1 MERRAKRPHSSARL
15 ANPGYARPPS
25 TADGR
30 LMEHDG
36 TKDPEGPPERTG
48 DVPAAIGA
56 RVEAIVRAAEQEAA
70 AVQRDSAAQRQE
82 AEAEVQHYL
91 AEAKRRADMLA
102 GEHTQLLRELTDEL
116 VERAGATVHQLEA
129 LLATL
134 KRATAVL
141 GSGAPDGVPPAAP
154 SAGDPAAVGRRDL
167 SAARL
172 VAIEMAV
179 AGRGRDEVDEHLR
192 DAFEVDDTR
201 ALLDDVFGA
210 VGTGL

>member
-1 MERRAKRPHSSARL
+1 
-15 ANPGYARPPS
+15 
-25 TADGR
+25 
-30 LMEHDG
+30 MEHDG
-36 TKDPEGPPERTG
+36 TKDPEGPPESA
-48 DVPAAIGA
+48 DDLPAAIGA

-70 AVQRDSAAQRQE
+70 AVQRELAAQRQE

-91 AEAKRRADMLA
+91 AEAKHRADMLA

-116 VERAGATVHQLEA
+116 IERAGATAHQLEA

-141 GSGAPDGVPPAAP
+141 GSGAPDGGPPAAP
-154 SAGDPAAVGRRDL
+154 SAGDPAAVSRRDL

>member
-1 MERRAKRPHSSARL
+1 
-15 ANPGYARPPS
+15 
-25 TADGR
+25 
-30 LMEHDG
+30 MEHDG
-36 TKDPEGPPERTG
+36 ATYPEGTPESVG
-48 DVPAAIGA
+48 DVPATIAA
-56 RVEAIVRAAEQEAA
+56 RVEGIVRAAEKEAA
-70 AVQRDSAAQRQE
+70 AVQRDLAAQRQE
-82 AEAEVQHYL
+82 AEAEVQQYL

-102 GEHTQLLRELTDEL
+102 GQRTQQLHELTAEL
-116 VERAGATVHQLEA
+116 VERAGATVRQLEA
-129 LLATL
+129 LLDTL
-134 KRATAVL
+134 KRTAAMLSPAT
-141 GSGAPDGVPPAAP
+141 PDGEPPTAP
-154 SAGDPAAVGRRDL
+154 SSGEPVPVGRRDL

>member
-1 MERRAKRPHSSARL
+1 M
-15 ANPGYARPPS
+15 
-25 TADGR
+25 
-30 LMEHDG
+30 
-36 TKDPEGPPERTG
+36 
-48 DVPAAIGA
+48 
-56 RVEAIVRAAEQEAA
+56 
-70 AVQRDSAAQRQE
+70 
-82 AEAEVQHYL
+82 
-91 AEAKRRADMLA
+91 
-102 GEHTQLLRELTDEL
+102 
-116 VERAGATVHQLEA
+116 
-129 LLATL
+129 
-134 KRATAVL
+134 L